1 MAVIVDKGRRAVDL
15 KYALSLKIHR
25 NTLICDFGGERE
37 EQFAIQEDTDKA
49 SLILYLSQVKHRDI
63 VVPYE
68 ELLKDC
74 QRREDKIKQLEEENR
89 RLREELKRY
98 KH

>member
-1 MAVIVDKGRRAVDL
+1 MAVIVDKGKRAVDL
-15 KYALSLKIHR
+15 KHALTLRIDGDY
-25 NTLICDFGGERE
+25 LICDLGERVE
-37 EQFAIQEDTDKA
+37 LFAIQEDTDEA
-49 SLILYLSQVKHRDI
+49 SLIFYLAQVKHRDI

-74 QRREDKIKQLEEENR
+74 QRREDKVKQLEEEVK

-98 KH
+98 K